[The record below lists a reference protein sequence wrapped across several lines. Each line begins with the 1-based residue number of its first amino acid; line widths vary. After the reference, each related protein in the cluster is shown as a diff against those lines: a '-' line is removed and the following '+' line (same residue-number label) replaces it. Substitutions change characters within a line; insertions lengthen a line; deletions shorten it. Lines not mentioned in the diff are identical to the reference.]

1 MAYSTFKGSPKNV
14 TTGDQIGPGQISLSH
29 LDPGLF
35 SAIQNISL
43 HSHTGAKSRRINLK
57 DLEGSFGIQGFYMYS
72 TTGVRYHVTIDA
84 GGAFVLT
91 AA

>member
-1 MAYSTFKGSPKNV
+1 MGYSSFKSSPKALV
-14 TTGDQIGPGQISLSH
+14 TSDQIGNGQVRSEH

-35 SAIQNISL
+35 QEIKSIGL
-43 HSHTGAKSRRINLK
+43 HNHSGTKSRRVKLQ
-57 DLEGSFGIQGFYMYS
+57 DLEGAFGTTGFYMYS

-91 AA
+91 AG